1 MPASRILTA
10 WQREQSNRMK
20 VLLTS
25 MVLALLLGQALF
37 AFAGK
42 AGTVIER
49 THDTQASFEL
59 SDANGRL
66 HRLSDYQGQWVVV
79 NFWATWCSPC
89 IREIPELQRF
99 YNEHREAGVTVI
111 GINFEELTVEQL
123 KQAIGEFGISYPVL
137 KIGTVPLVPFE
148 PLKGLPS
155 TFVVSPEGRLVK
167 SWLGPVNE
175 ETLKAYLLPKL
186 AAQTATAG

>member
-1 MPASRILTA
+1 
-10 WQREQSNRMK
+10 MK
-20 VLLTS
+20 ALFSSL
-25 MVLALLLGQALF
+25 VLALLLGQPLIAL
-37 AFAGK
+37 AGK

-49 THDTQASFEL
+49 THDTEASFEL
-59 SDANGRL
+59 SDANGQM

-99 YNEHREAGVTVI
+99 YDKHQHEGVTVI
-111 GINFEELTVEQL
+111 GINFEELTTEQL

-155 TFVVSPEGRLVK
+155 TFVVSPEGKLVK

-186 AAQTATAG
+186 AAKTATAG